1 MAEITAAMIKELRD
15 RTGVAMNKCK
25 EALTES
31 NGDIE
36 GAVDILRKSGMASA
50 VKKSGREA
58 NEGKIG
64 VAETADTTAIV
75 EINAETDF
83 VANNEKFLKF
93 VQEVAEEVAKTKPA
107 SVEQFLTQKFS
118 KDPALTVDEYRATL
132 VQAIGENIQIGR
144 LTVIPKKK
152 GHSSAVYSHLGG
164 KIVTFVDLAGT
175 EGKEG
180 LARDIAMH
188 VAASSPDYLNAAS
201 VPSDVI
207 EREKGIA
214 VEQVKGKPDNI
225 VQKIVDGKIKAF
237 YDMVCLVSQ
246 KYMRDDQYTVE
257 EFVKKTGGNDLKVD
271 AFLRWTVGQK

>member
-25 EALTES
+25 EALVES
-31 NGDIE
+31 NGDVE
-36 GAVDILRKSGMASA
+36 NAVDILRKSGMASA

-64 VAETADTTAIV
+64 VAETANTVAIV
-75 EINAETDF
+75 EVNAETDF

-93 VQEVAEEVAKTKPA
+93 VQEVAEEVANTKPA
-107 SVEQFLTQKFS
+107 SLEQFLAQKFS
-118 KDPALTVDEYRATL
+118 KDSALTVDEYRATL

-144 LTVIPKKK
+144 LTVIPKQK
-152 GHSSAVYSHLGG
+152 GHSSAFYSHLGG
-164 KIVTFVDLAGT
+164 KIVTFVDLSGI
-175 EGKEG
+175 EGKEQ

-201 VPSDVI
+201 VPADVI

-225 VQKIVDGKIKAF
+225 VQKIVEGKIKAF
-237 YDMVCLVSQ
+237 YDMACLVSQ
-246 KYMRDDQYTVE
+246 KYMRDDQFTVE
-257 EFVKKTGGNDLKVD
+257 EFVKKNGGNDVKVD
-271 AFLRWTVGQK
+271 SFVRWTVGQK